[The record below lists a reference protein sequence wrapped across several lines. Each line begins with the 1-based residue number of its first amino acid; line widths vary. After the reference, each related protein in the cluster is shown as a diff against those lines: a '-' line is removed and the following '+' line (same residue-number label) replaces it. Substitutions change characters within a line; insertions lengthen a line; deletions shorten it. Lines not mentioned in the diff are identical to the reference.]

1 MLKLNKITH
10 PSILVGGGFTKVQY
24 FWILIVI
31 SEYCKIHKINNI
43 VLESH
48 LDFEIISNKIIKN
61 KIKKIN
67 LHYEIK
73 KHIFL
78 LIKFFLVDFIKF
90 YQKYKNESI
99 FKNNFKHSFHD
110 LCRVNNTKDQYKISF
125 FNKIKSF
132 LILFSQFSF
141 IENLKK
147 KYNLTDIFYGHN
159 VYQHRITFA
168 LLSNSKK
175 INYYIQANNSFY
187 KSSCN
192 HEKRWD
198 FLDKHQYDLI
208 NKVLSTKDIN
218 SYWKKRNLGHS
229 NYEDFNISS
238 NNKNSDSY
246 LESSNVIM
254 LHIFQDSPFI
264 FLDKNKLFFDYF
276 IWLKETLKFICNSS
290 EKWLIKF
297 HPNSTRWGE
306 NSQKIFFDFVKK
318 NKIKITKNIS
328 FTNDISNLSIFRN
341 LSKLITFS
349 GTSAIESIAYGVKP
363 ICISKIIDES
373 NILNSYYY
381 LPKSIKE
388 YGKLLNSNASNFKIS
403 NKKAIF
409 EAKKTI
415 FIRENVISFNNDIQ
429 SRNIY
434 RGDKI
439 NFQKKQIIHMKK
451 DIKNNLKYFE
461 KLTKLLSEKNIF
473 VSKFYL
479 KKIFRN

>member
-1 MLKLNKITH
+1 MLKLNKCSY
-10 PSILVGGGFTKVQY
+10 PSILVGGGFTKIQY

-31 SEYCKIHKINNI
+31 SEYCNIHKINNI
-43 VLESH
+43 ILESY
-48 LDFEIISNKIIKN
+48 LDVEVISNKIIKN
-61 KIKKIN
+61 KIKRIN
-67 LHYEIK
+67 IHYEVK
-73 KHIFL
+73 NHIFL
-78 LIKFFLVDFIKF
+78 IIKFFIFDFFKF
-90 YQKYKNESI
+90 YQKYTNESI
-99 FKNNFKHSFHD
+99 FKINVKHSFHD
-110 LCRVNNTKDQYKISF
+110 LCRVNNKKDHYKISF
-125 FNKIKSF
+125 FTKIKSF
-132 LILFSQFSF
+132 LILFSQFSY

-147 KYNLTDIFYGHN
+147 KYNLTNIFYGHN

-187 KSSCN
+187 KSSYN
-192 HEKRWD
+192 NEKRWD
-198 FLDKHQYDLI
+198 FLDKHQYALI
-208 NKVLSTKDIN
+208 NDVVSIKDIN

-229 NYEDFNISS
+229 AYEDFNISS
-238 NNKNSDSY
+238 NYKNSDVYS
-246 LESSNVIM
+246 ESSNVIM

-264 FLDKNKLFFDYF
+264 FLDKKKIFFDYF
-276 IWLKETLKFICNSS
+276 IWLKETLNFICNSN

-306 NSQKIFFDFVKK
+306 NSQKIFFDFVNK
-318 NKIKITKNIS
+318 NNIQITKNIS
-328 FTNDISNLSIFRN
+328 FANDISNLTIFKN
-341 LSKLITFS
+341 LSKLVTFS
-349 GTSAIESIAYGVKP
+349 GTSAIESIAYGIKP
-363 ICISKIIDES
+363 ICISKIIDKS
-373 NILNSYYY
+373 NILNSYYC

-388 YGKLLNSNASNFKIS
+388 YGKLLNSNANNFKIL

-461 KLTKLLSEKNIF
+461 KLAELLSEKNIF
-473 VSKFYL
+473 VSKSYL
-479 KKIFRN
+479 KKIYKN